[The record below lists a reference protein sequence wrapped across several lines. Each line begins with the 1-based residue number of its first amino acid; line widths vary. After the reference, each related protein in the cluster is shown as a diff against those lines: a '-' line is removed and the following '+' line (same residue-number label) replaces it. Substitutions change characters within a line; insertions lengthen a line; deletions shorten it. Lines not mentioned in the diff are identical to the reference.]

1 MTRTESGLERR
12 TPEEVSERRIAI
24 LAILNGPGWW
34 TVDRIWRNLPAKH
47 GTESAIRQHL
57 KKMEDAG
64 DILRSPYPRHVA
76 FVLPPE
82 GGGQGAPEDEP
93 TRKELDE
100 MEQAARDEEERIE
113 QILFEDE
120 ADEGAPRIYRDR
132 TGPCPGHGAD
142 VCEVCPGDGLA
153 RRIAEMEAARGQRAA
168 LEILGYVVV
177 DRDGKLYRY
186 QSGEP
191 GHLYPSRDL
200 DIAESFCGSLN
211 RMGDDGPIGLR
222 APWRVAPVGPWSS

>member
-1 MTRTESGLERR
+1 M
-12 TPEEVSERRIAI
+12 
-24 LAILNGPGWW
+24 
-34 TVDRIWRNLPAKH
+34 
-47 GTESAIRQHL
+47 
-57 KKMEDAG
+57 
-64 DILRSPYPRHVA
+64 
-76 FVLPPE
+76 
-82 GGGQGAPEDEP
+82 
-93 TRKELDE
+93 
-100 MEQAARDEEERIE
+100 
-113 QILFEDE
+113 ILFEDE
-120 ADEGAPRIYRDR
+120 ADQGAPRIYRDR

-222 APWRVAPVGPWSS
+222 APWRVAPVGPVVELRAYGFGVIDTTGNALAAHTYALESSAVKVADQLNRVSLALAEPLPAPFATVQLFYVSPPDRPAEAPEPKAGGTESAALEGPAEDLDVAPGGGDLGTGFPENPRVPRGAS